1 MNLPHAKTQ
10 RGSWL
15 AICLAGTV
23 LLAPPTQA
31 ADIMGETATGET
43 VILHDDFTWEYG
55 EPEATAATDPGAPAE
70 ETAAITPPATPA
82 LIEATAR
89 KSVPSG
95 CRFGFTL
102 TNRLP
107 DRIKSI
113 VPQFLAFTKTGVMY
127 QRKFQAFSDIRPT
140 MQQYKEVQ
148 FDGITCDDI
157 EHLEIAGAGRCE
169 VGELTKFSA
178 SSAQCL
184 AHLEIVDN
192 PLIRVAKTAV
202 TQE

>member
-1 MNLPHAKTQ
+1 MHLAPAKTQ
-10 RGSWL
+10 RRTWL
-15 AICLAGTV
+15 VVCLAGYIVVGPSTR
-23 LLAPPTQA
+23 A
-31 ADIMGETATGET
+31 ADLMGETATGEA
-43 VILHDDFTWEYG
+43 VVLHDDFTWEYSD
-55 EPEATAATDPGAPAE
+55 PEASTAADPAATAV
-70 ETAAITPPATPA
+70 ETAPIAPPATPA
-82 LIEATAR
+82 LIGATAR
-89 KSVPSG
+89 KSVPQG

-113 VPQFLAFTKTGVMY
+113 VPQFLAFTKNGVMY

-140 MQQYKEVQ
+140 MQQYREVQ
-148 FDGITCDDI
+148 FDGIACDDI
-157 EHLEIAGAGRCE
+157 EHLQITGAGRCE

-178 SSAQCL
+178 SSTQCL

-192 PLIRVAKTAV
+192 PLIRVVKSAI